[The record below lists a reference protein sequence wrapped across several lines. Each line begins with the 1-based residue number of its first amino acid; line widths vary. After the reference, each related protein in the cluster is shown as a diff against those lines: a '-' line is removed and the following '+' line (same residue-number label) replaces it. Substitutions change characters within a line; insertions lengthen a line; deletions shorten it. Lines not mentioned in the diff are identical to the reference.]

1 MCTYRFVLQGCSE
14 AQIAEVNKVANAA
27 IHGIKLPIKKSAMG
41 HYFMSV
47 DSSEDQD
54 KVRAVVANAFEPLLM
69 TVALLRE
76 WAPSHFSELS

>member
-1 MCTYRFVLQGCSE
+1 MYTYRFVLQGCSE
-14 AQIAEVNKVANAA
+14 AQIAEVNKVAYAA

-41 HYFMSV
+41 YYFMSV
-47 DSSEDQD
+47 DSSADHD
-54 KVRAVVANAFEPLLM
+54 KVRALVANAFEPLLM